1 MSEAKKMKLNKNI
14 YIPVGMLF
22 LVLAIVLNRIS
33 NISDLVI
40 GILYGISIGIF
51 ITGIIKNG
59 K

>member
-1 MSEAKKMKLNKNI
+1 MTLNKNI